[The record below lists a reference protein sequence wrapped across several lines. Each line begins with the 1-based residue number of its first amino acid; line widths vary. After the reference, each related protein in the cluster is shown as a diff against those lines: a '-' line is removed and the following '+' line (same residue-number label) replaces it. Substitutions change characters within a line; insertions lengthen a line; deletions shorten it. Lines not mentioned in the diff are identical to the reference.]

1 MTSGAPPAD
10 GTAPQV
16 ASVVPLVSAWRLD
29 RAFDYAIPGPLE
41 ARVACGVLVRVPL
54 GGRNVRGMVVA
65 VTNEP
70 PDRRLESMRAVVV
83 DEPLVPPPLDRLYEW
98 LARRYCSP
106 LGAALK
112 RAVPPRVRAPRPP
125 IEARPRGGPA
135 PRRLRSYEHGD
146 ELYQT
151 LREGGGGTFVVQ
163 SLWGEHRGELIAELV
178 ASAAGEHSGAALVAV
193 PEVRYGSEVLD
204 ALDRHWPACARVDS
218 ARPDMERAAAWLRL
232 ARGHGL
238 GGGGRA
244 AVLAPSPNLGLIVV
258 DEEHHPT
265 YKEDRAPAFDAR
277 RVAIERAR
285 LQGAACVLVSPTP
298 SLDLESVPGVNRI
311 GPSRV
316 ARRAARP
323 VVEVVTADPDR
334 AIGHE
339 LHERTTAALRRG
351 ERVAFLAPRR
361 GYARAVWCS
370 ACRTSLGCVVCEAA
384 LSLESPPD
392 RLRCGR
398 CGRLGRLPSDCPRCG
413 ERAWRFLGA
422 GSERLA
428 EQVARSWPRAQV
440 ARLDPET
447 LEAGAAHSRA
457 DLFVVSWMGTKPAL
471 RPSVSLVGVLDADR
485 LIRRSEW
492 RASELAYQALVSLAE
507 WAGPAS
513 DGGRLLI
520 QATEPAHH
528 AIQAVVRADHRYF
541 VERELAQRAE
551 LRYPPYSEL
560 IRITAIGPRAE
571 ALAADAAAACRSLG
585 ALTLG
590 PISVTEGL
598 ELLVKCEEASLVAA
612 ELRDLRARAP
622 SGTRLRVDVDPR

>member
-10 GTAPQV
+10 GHAPQLV

-29 RAFDYAIPGPLE
+29 RAFDYLVPGPLE
-41 ARVACGVLVRVPL
+41 ARVARGVLVRVPL
-54 GGRNVRGMVVA
+54 GGRNVRGVVVA
-65 VTNEP
+65 LTDEP
-70 PDRRLESMRAVVV
+70 PDRQLESLRAVVV
-83 DEPLVPPPLDRLYEW
+83 DEPLVPPPLDGLYEW

-112 RAVPPRVRAPRPP
+112 RSVPPRVRAGRPP
-125 IEARPRGGPA
+125 IEARPGGGPE
-135 PRRLRSYEHGD
+135 PRRLRAYERGD
-146 ELYQT
+146 DLYRM
-151 LREGGGGTFVVQ
+151 LRDGAAGTFVVQ
-163 SLWGEHRGELIAELV
+163 SLWGEDRGELIAELV
-178 ASAAGEHSGAALVAV
+178 AAAGDRAGATLVAV

-204 ALDRHWPACARVDS
+204 ALDRYWPGCARVDS
-218 ARPDMERAAAWLRL
+218 ARPDMERAAAWLSL

-244 AVLAPSPNLGLIVV
+244 AVLAPAPNLGLIVV
-258 DEEHHPT
+258 DEEHHPS

-298 SLDLESVPGVNRI
+298 SLDLEGLPGLRRI
-311 GPSRV
+311 GPSR
-316 ARRAARP
+316 ARRRAARP
-323 VVEVVTADPDR
+323 VVEVVTADPGR
-334 AIGHE
+334 AVGHE
-339 LHERTTAALRRG
+339 LHERTTAALAHG
-351 ERVAFLAPRR
+351 ERVALLAPRR

-370 ACRTSLGCVVCEAA
+370 ACRVSLPCPSCEAGF
-384 LSLESPPD
+384 SLERAPD

-398 CGRLGRLPSDCPRCG
+398 CGRHDLLPPGCPRCG
-413 ERAWRFLGA
+413 ARAWRLLGT

-428 EQVARSWPRAQV
+428 EQVARSWPRAEV

-447 LEAGAAHSRA
+447 LEAGAAHSSA
-457 DLFVVSWMGTKPAL
+457 DLFVVTWMGTKPAL
-471 RPSVSLVGVLDADR
+471 RPSVTLVGVLDADR

-492 RASELAYQALVSLAE
+492 RASELAYQALASLAE
-507 WAGPAS
+507 WAGPAAS
-513 DGGRLLI
+513 GGRLVI
-520 QATEPAHH
+520 QASEPAHH

-560 IRITAIGPRAE
+560 IKITAVGPRAE
-571 ALAADAAAACRSLG
+571 GLAADAASACRARG

-590 PISVTEGL
+590 PISVAVGF
-598 ELLVKCEEASLVAA
+598 ELLVKCEDANPVAD
-612 ELRDLRARAP
+612 ELRELRARTP
-622 SGTRLRVDVDPR
+622 SGSRLRVDVDPR